1 MLCRDERSHAARS
14 GCVREEYR
22 VPHLRHTPARRDEA
36 VTGDCVRRA
45 RSRVV
50 SRDFGAGRERVSWG
64 RSGRD
69 GGYNMIRPVIS
80 CRGPGTRLQEGGSGA
95 SLDGNASA
103 T

>member
-1 MLCRDERSHAARS
+1 MLCHDERAHAARS

-36 VTGDCVRRA
+36 VTGDCVRA
-45 RSRVV
+45 SSRVV

-95 SLDGNASA
+95 CLDGNASA